1 MNIQKTI
8 ADLKDIASILISN
21 LDSIE
26 YWKNEAKRLETL
38 CIKYKV
44 PYKIPAKKKTFNR
57 YK

>member
-26 YWKNEAKRLETL
+26 YWKNEAKRLEAL

-44 PYKIPAKKKTFNR
+44 PYRKPAKKKTFN
-57 YK
+57 K